1 MPATVRPPRRRG
13 TRGAPMPAT
22 ASPRAD
28 LGEDPQLCR
37 LVRPPAVYN
46 CFSSRG
52 AGGWGGHRRAGSR
65 KSRWSIEGNQK
76 AADCSHGRPTSSSW
90 LPAAIMEGEDAQ
102 RRRGHWLG
110 ARTLRRSASRRE
122 GSKAEAEDGLGGD
135 PRRRGMTRV
144 VDRRPGAESR
154 LGGRAQ
160 RDDEGAGSAAGRSA
174 SARREGSVA
183 DPPGRGIESEGGGPA
198 RRRHHGCHRLRGSR
212 PAAGLP
218 PRGRR
223 RAREEGRRHRALRW
237 GA

>member
-28 LGEDPQLCR
+28 LGEEPQLCR
-37 LVRPPAVYN
+37 PVRPPAVYN

-90 LPAAIMEGEDAQ
+90 PPAAIMEGEDA
-102 RRRGHWLG
+102 RRRHGHWLG
-110 ARTLRRSASRRE
+110 ARTRRRSASRRE

-135 PRRRGMTRV
+135 PRRRGTT
-144 VDRRPGAESR
+144 GWWF
-154 LGGRAQ
+154 GGRA
-160 RDDEGAGSAAGRSA
+160 RRAGSAAV
-174 SARREGSVA
+174 RRGTTRVLVWRL
-183 DPPGRGIESEGGGPA
+183 GA
-198 RRRHHGCHRLRGSR
+198 RRRRGEKARWPIHGAEGSK
-212 PAAGLP
+212 
-218 PRGRR
+218 
-223 RAREEGRRHRALRW
+223 ARVVA
-237 GA
+237 